1 MKFKL
6 DCFPFAFFAALRE
19 KKWRRGMKFKLDSFP
34 IAFFAPLRE
43 KRLASHKGKN
53 YENQF

>member
-1 MKFKL
+1 MAPRPKFKL

-43 KRLASHKGKN
+43 KYGAKA
-53 YENQF
+53 